1 MSPKRPIKPGAPTAT
16 PDTPF
21 AIPDASPPFLH
32 RLPLNIPPHG
42 TDSTPIAQPRTP
54 GQSSPDHPAPLE
66 IIELPADTHITP
78 VIAHAPIEH
87 FFLPPSQLSR
97 LPPPDAL
104 SGFRKLGT
112 QRHFV
117 DLQEGGTVL
126 LGIDPENHYRAKLH
140 SDFRPSGP
148 RVERVE
154 GTLFWRVKPTDES
167 PGGSDSRLTIKR
179 VREAHDDSA
188 EVIDPKRTST
198 STSSDGTDPW
208 KQWQASPQQPSLETI
223 EIDGTRFL
231 LLPRGTEPDHPI
243 VYIKNPEHRVYDFD
257 YMERILDTDLMQQPR
272 GAIRIPPANQ
282 WEVDPNPP
290 FQHPL
295 KQYITTY
302 FPQMSKTSTNKVA
315 RHQFFLANDGEMATG
330 VGLTRLRQ
338 TFNDWKSGNSAPRP
352 TLADPLLMLPILP
365 TSSTIAGLVRTLDLP
380 DTSPEGPLQRL
391 DFDQTSREWDYF
403 KTTQSGFDL
412 KWLMAEILNRQ
423 GYDVFPPAPSTAF
436 PALVFRRKNHSF
448 VFFISLHRVRGR
460 TIHQRLYSG
469 PDADDARL
477 NTQVGYSALQE
488 ILQAHA
494 EKRLVCLKG
503 GSQIL
508 ASQPDSIFIVREDE
522 SQLGT
527 LASL

>member
-1 MSPKRPIKPGAPTAT
+1 MSPKRPIKPGAPAAT
-16 PDTPF
+16 PDTPS

-32 RLPLNIPPHG
+32 RLPLNIPSHG
-42 TDSTPIAQPRTP
+42 ADSTPVAQPRTP
-54 GQSSPDHPAPLE
+54 GQSSPIHPAPLE

-78 VIAHAPIEH
+78 VIAQAPIEQ

-104 SGFRKLGT
+104 FGLRKLGT
-112 QRHFV
+112 QRYFV

-126 LGIDPENHYRAKLH
+126 LGIDPQNHYRARLY

-148 RVERVE
+148 RVEPVE
-154 GTLFWRVKPTDES
+154 GTLLWRVKPTDES
-167 PGGSDSRLTIKR
+167 PGGSDSTLVIKR
-179 VREAHDDSA
+179 VRETHDDSA
-188 EVIDPKRTST
+188 EVIAPKRTST
-198 STSSDGTDPW
+198 STSNDGADPW
-208 KQWQASPQQPSLETI
+208 KQWQAPPQQPSLGTI
-223 EIDGTRFL
+223 EIDGIRFM

-272 GAIRIPPANQ
+272 GAIRIPPDNR

-302 FPQMSKTSTNKVA
+302 FPQLSETSLNKVA
-315 RHQFFLANDGEMATG
+315 RHQFILANDGDMATG

-365 TSSTIAGLVRTLDLP
+365 SSSVPGLPRTLDLP
-380 DTSPEGPLQRL
+380 GTSAQGPLQRL
-391 DFDQTSREWDYF
+391 DFELTRQEWDYF
-403 KTTQSGFDL
+403 KATQTGVEL
-412 KWLMAEILNRQ
+412 KRLMAGILNRQ
-423 GYDVFPPAPSTAF
+423 GYDVFPPTPSKNF
-436 PALVFRRKNHSF
+436 PALVFRRKNHPF

-460 TIHQRLYSG
+460 IIHQRLNSG
-469 PDADDARL
+469 PDAADARL
-477 NTQVGYSALQE
+477 NTQVGDSALQE

-494 EKRLVCLKG
+494 EKRLVWLKG

-508 ASQPDSIFIVREDE
+508 ASQPDSIFIVRDDE

-527 LASL
+527 SASL